1 MCWRMC
7 SLSLT
12 PRCFDFHKGWA
23 SREKDRGDFEFL
35 RQYFAAKGAQ
45 PQAVRYPDIV
55 SFGLIDALSQKI
67 VKPSSQDSSLE
78 SLLEENEKYY

>member
-1 MCWRMC
+1 MC
-7 SLSLT
+7 SPLLT
-12 PRCFDFHKGWA
+12 PLCFDLHKGRA
-23 SREKDRGDFEFL
+23 TREKDRGDVEFL
-35 RQYFAAKGAQ
+35 RQYFVAKGVR